1 MQRRG
6 VGTYMDHCNLTVYT
20 DHEWLNATVECLL
33 VEDDLRKIQQIS
45 RTKKTRYR
53 TIDRRLEIVTRY
65 YLSEISVDFDTF
77 NQILILIIVT

>member
-1 MQRRG
+1 M
-6 VGTYMDHCNLTVYT
+6 N
-20 DHEWLNATVECLL
+20 
-33 VEDDLRKIQQIS
+33 
-45 RTKKTRYR
+45 KKNSRYR